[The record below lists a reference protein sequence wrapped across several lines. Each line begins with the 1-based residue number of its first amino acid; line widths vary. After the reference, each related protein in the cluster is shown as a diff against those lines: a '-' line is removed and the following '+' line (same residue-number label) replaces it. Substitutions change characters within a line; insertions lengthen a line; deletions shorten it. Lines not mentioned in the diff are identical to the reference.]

1 MSFLTK
7 KKKKM
12 QLEKAVTYLNVVF
25 KIALTIDST
34 ITETFSLTHHFY
46 VLKSDLLTQPYIK

>member
-1 MSFLTK
+1 
-7 KKKKM
+7 M

-46 VLKSDLLTQPYIK
+46 ALKSDLLTQPYIK